1 MQDGALNPCIE
12 CAYCIGGLRRE
23 MLFSQVLQRGRS
35 VEAPQLLSFGVS
47 QLQPTELDRNVL
59 P

>member
-1 MQDGALNPCIE
+1 
-12 CAYCIGGLRRE
+12 